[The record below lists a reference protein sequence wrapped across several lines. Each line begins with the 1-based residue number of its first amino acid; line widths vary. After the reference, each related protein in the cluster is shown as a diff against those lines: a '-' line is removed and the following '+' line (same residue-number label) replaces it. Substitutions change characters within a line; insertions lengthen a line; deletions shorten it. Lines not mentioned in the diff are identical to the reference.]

1 MTVHVIYDENDK
13 DDKDEVNNDDED
25 EVNDDHSSNDV

>member
-13 DDKDEVNNDDED
+13 DDKDEVNDDDED

>member
-1 MTVHVIYDENDK
+1 MTVHVIYDDNDK